1 MTATMWMASKQGAT
15 RAAAKM
21 CLMNRVILSRTLS
34 SSKTLLDQAGE
45 VKLTSERYP
54 RLARGQFAS
63 LEEADL
69 QRFRDILGP
78 GDLFMISH
86 LKKARLIRPGADLQ

>member
-1 MTATMWMASKQGAT
+1 MTATMWIARRQGVT
-15 RAAAKM
+15 RAAKM
-21 CLMNRVILSRTLS
+21 CLVNTAIPSRTLS
-34 SSKTLLDQAGE
+34 SSKVLLDQAGE

-54 RLARGQFAS
+54 RLARGNFAS

-78 GDLFMISH
+78 GNISLFPNIEDH
-86 LKKARLIRPGADLQ
+86 CLVRPGVDLQ

>member
-1 MTATMWMASKQGAT
+1 MTATMWMARGQGVT
-15 RAAAKM
+15 RAAKI
-21 CLMNRVILSRTLS
+21 CLMKTTLPIRTLS
-34 SSKTLLDQAGE
+34 SSRALLDLAGE

-78 GDLFMISH
+78 GDLFLISH
-86 LKKARLIRPGADLQ
+86 VQARLIRPGADLQ

>member
-1 MTATMWMASKQGAT
+1 MARGQGVT
-15 RAAAKM
+15 SAAKI
-21 CLMNRVILSRTLS
+21 CLMKTPPIRTLS
-34 SSKTLLDQAGE
+34 SSKALFDLTGE

-69 QRFRDILGP
+69 QMFRNILGP
-78 GDLFMISH
+78 GGIFLISNVQ
-86 LKKARLIRPGADLQ
+86 ARLIRPGADLQ